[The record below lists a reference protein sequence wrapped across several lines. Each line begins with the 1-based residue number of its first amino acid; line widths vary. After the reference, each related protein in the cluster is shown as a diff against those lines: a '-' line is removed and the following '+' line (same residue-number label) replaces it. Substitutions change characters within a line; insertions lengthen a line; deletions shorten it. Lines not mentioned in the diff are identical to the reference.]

1 MVVRTSAVVC
11 GRADGP
17 HRPIELLRFGVLN
30 GSIGP
35 DSGRGATRGWSDLS
49 LRVVGLIG
57 LYRTTTYRVHHKV
70 IHHRLLFCINT

>member
-1 MVVRTSAVVC
+1 MVQSADPGRSALPSVVVC
-11 GRADGP
+11 GRGDGP

-49 LRVVGLIG
+49 LRVGGLIG
-57 LYRTTTYRVHHKV
+57 L
-70 IHHRLLFCINT
+70 